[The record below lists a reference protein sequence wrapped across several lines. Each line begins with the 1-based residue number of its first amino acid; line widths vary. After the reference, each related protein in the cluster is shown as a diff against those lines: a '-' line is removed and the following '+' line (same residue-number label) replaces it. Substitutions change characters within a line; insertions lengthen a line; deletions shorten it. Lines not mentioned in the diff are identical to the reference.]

1 MRVRP
6 GFVAA
11 VTLPVGASVYLYA
24 AGAAMLYVVLC
35 DQPKFAYRCE
45 AYRNLATFGLV
56 LVAIGLA
63 AACVALFNFIRRR

>member
-6 GFVAA
+6 GLIAA
-11 VTLPVGASVYLYA
+11 VLLPVGTSVYYYA
-24 AGAAMLYVVLC
+24 AAAATLELILC

-45 AYRNLATFGLV
+45 AYRNLAIFGLV

-63 AACVALFNFIRRR
+63 AACVALFNLIRRR